1 MVTSLETVH
10 GWSVRDRARRVN
22 DLTRNPKI
30 WLYIWLYNSAV
41 SMWEAFADSMAVPTP
56 RTDDCSVPD
65 R

>member
-1 MVTSLETVH
+1 MVTSLETGH
-10 GWSVRDRARRVN
+10 GWSVRDRARRAN
-22 DLTRNPKI
+22 HLTRNPK
-30 WLYIWLYNSAV
+30 IWLYNSAV